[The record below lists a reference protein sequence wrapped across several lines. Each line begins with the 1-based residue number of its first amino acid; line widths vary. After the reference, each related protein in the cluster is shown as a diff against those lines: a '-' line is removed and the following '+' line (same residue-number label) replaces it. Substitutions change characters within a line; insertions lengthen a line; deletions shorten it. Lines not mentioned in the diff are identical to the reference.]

1 VCTHKHTHIGR
12 RAIESEEARRKAE
25 EAAKTKAKMEADEQ
39 RAEDEK
45 KEKKKKAKKPKDDP
59 EGKRKKKKG
68 KGTQAYILKSSLN
81 SSVSSR
87 YKYARW
93 GSDS

>member
-1 VCTHKHTHIGR
+1 
-12 RAIESEEARRKAE
+12 
-25 EAAKTKAKMEADEQ
+25 MEADEQ

-68 KGTQAYILKSSLN
+68 KGTQADIIKSSLN
-81 SSVSSR
+81 STVTSR
-87 YKYARW
+87 YKPLQLLTL
-93 GSDS
+93 GH